1 MTMIR
6 VRRTQSP
13 HVFRLARWSP
23 RLLALAVL
31 AGASLGGAGLAQAAG
46 DPAQGRARF
55 AACVACHGANGN
67 ATTSPAFP
75 KIGGQNAAYVAAALH
90 AYKAGQ
96 RTGGTAQMMQPMA
109 QGLSDQDIDNLAA
122 YIATLGPK

>member
-6 VRRTQSP
+6 VRRTQSSSS
-13 HVFRLARWSP
+13 FRMTRGSS
-23 RLLALAVL
+23 RLLTLAVL
-31 AGASLGGAGLAQAAG
+31 AGACLGGAGLAQAAG
-46 DPAQGRARF
+46 DPAQGRAKF
-55 AACVACHGANGN
+55 TACVACHGANGN
-67 ATTSPAFP
+67 TTTSPGFP